1 MKNLFSYGTLQIDNF
16 SNAFTISPNPS
27 TGLINIRFDNETNQT
42 KLSIF
47 NTLGKLVYKQE
58 SLFKGTNTIDL
69 SSESEGIYFIKISS
83 NNNTITKKISINR

>member
-1 MKNLFSYGTLQIDNF
+1 NF

-42 KLSIF
+42 KLSVI
-47 NTLGKLVYKQE
+47 NMLGKLVYKQE
-58 SLFKGTNTIDL
+58 SLTKGTNTIDL